1 MSQVQMA
8 RAAAVAVASCPDA
21 RDCPM
26 CDYVATARS
35 SLIIHMRKHTG
46 ERPYRCHLCPA
57 AFAKSSD
64 RSRHFRTHQL
74 HKPFNCG
81 SCGKSFA
88 QRRRD
93 LQSWTCRHAST
104 PRLAPDTSASCVT
117 LPRRSLTT
125 YVLTCT
131 HITLG
136 RPASMPSL
144 DNIGSAWSAATSRRD
159 KQNWCLIVVYHRGQ
173 GALVQDV
180 QLCHQ
185 ELLQHG
191 GTPADTHRL
200 LSIMVSTVVPVA
212 CVSAWPCAILPAVCL
227 RDHSQLE
234 YDHAP
239 AYPYG
244 RAPLSVPPVPERICP
259 ERQPQATRAHPHRRA
274 PLLLRVLRCILFAE
288 VGPLQSHAPAHRR
301 EAIQM

>member
-1 MSQVQMA
+1 MYGGPILTRKRRCCMCNKVMSQVQMA

-144 DNIGSAWSAATSRRD
+144 DNIGSAWSAATSRSAKED
-159 KQNWCLIVVYHRGQ
+159 WCQ
-173 GALVQDV
+173 GHITVHHPGKDALVQAV
-180 QLCHQ
+180 QICYDQLP
-185 ELLQHG
+185 QHG
-191 GTPADTHRL
+191 
-200 LSIMVSTVVPVA
+200 V
-212 CVSAWPCAILPAVCL
+212 
-227 RDHSQLE
+227 
-234 YDHAP
+234 AP
-239 AYPYG
+239 AESRKQETIPVS
-244 RAPLSVPPVPERICP
+244 PLS
-259 ERQPQATRAHPHRRA
+259 TS
-274 PLLLRVLRCILFAE
+274 L
-288 VGPLQSHAPAHRR
+288 
-301 EAIQM
+301 

>member
-1 MSQVQMA
+1 MYGGPILTRKRRCCMCNKVMSQVQMA

-144 DNIGSAWSAATSRRD
+144 DNIGSAWSAATSRSTRPAVPYSLLLVYCKAIGAHLCLTCVLAEAAGRD
-159 KQNWCLIVVYHRGQ
+159 GALEHYAKEDWCQ
-173 GALVQDV
+173 GHITVHHPGKDALVQAV
-180 QLCHQ
+180 QICYDQLP
-185 ELLQHG
+185 QHG
-191 GTPADTHRL
+191 
-200 LSIMVSTVVPVA
+200 V
-212 CVSAWPCAILPAVCL
+212 
-227 RDHSQLE
+227 
-234 YDHAP
+234 AP
-239 AYPYG
+239 AESRKQETIPVS
-244 RAPLSVPPVPERICP
+244 PLS
-259 ERQPQATRAHPHRRA
+259 TS
-274 PLLLRVLRCILFAE
+274 L
-288 VGPLQSHAPAHRR
+288 
-301 EAIQM
+301 

>member
-1 MSQVQMA
+1 MYGGPILTRKRRCCMCNKVMSQVQMA

-144 DNIGSAWSAATSRRD
+144 DNIGSAWSAATSRRKETLGLTSD
-159 KQNWCLIVVYHRGQ
+159 LAILQLSTLAGSPAGHREQ
-173 GALVQDV
+173 QVARELCRFPETCDALV
-180 QLCHQ
+180 
-185 ELLQHG
+185 LLMPYL
-191 GTPADTHRL
+191 GTSSL
-200 LSIMVSTVVPVA
+200 LLA
-212 CVSAWPCAILPAVCL
+212 G
-227 RDHSQLE
+227 LE
-234 YDHAP
+234 YIYYEALEL
-239 AYPYG
+239 YCLY
-244 RAPLSVPPVPERICP
+244 
-259 ERQPQATRAHPHRRA
+259 Q
-274 PLLLRVLRCILFAE
+274 IL
-288 VGPLQSHAPAHRR
+288 
-301 EAIQM
+301 